1 MREECLL
8 LIQMTFNSST
18 EEFSAD
24 FYEETVENIIETLDD
39 QKPKVN
45 PCRNTSILI
54 NK

>member
-18 EEFSAD
+18 EDFSAD

-39 QKPKVN
+39 QKPKVFI
-45 PCRNTSILI
+45 ILSPAF
-54 NK
+54 